1 MYTEDEIKAL
11 FDAVGQA
18 YSVQR
23 ASISRGGTSLSK
35 DTPLYRAVLRI
46 NGVKDY
52 GQKYALASR
61 MQMSS
66 IKYGSTKQEA
76 LNRLWEAYVHTR
88 GT

>member
-18 YSVQR
+18 YIVQR
-23 ASISRGGTSLSK
+23 ASISPR
-35 DTPLYRAVLRI
+35 DTPLYRAALRI
-46 NGVKDY
+46 NGIK
-52 GQKYALASR
+52 GHNQEFALAAR

-76 LNRLWEAYVHTR
+76 LNRLWEAYVHR
-88 GT
+88 GPD

>member
-11 FDAVGQA
+11 FDAVGQS
-18 YSVQR
+18 YVVQR
-23 ASISRGGTSLSK
+23 ASISRGNTPLSK
-35 DTPLYRAVLRI
+35 DTPLYRAALRI
-46 NGVKDY
+46 NGIKNHN
-52 GQKYALASR
+52 QEFALASR